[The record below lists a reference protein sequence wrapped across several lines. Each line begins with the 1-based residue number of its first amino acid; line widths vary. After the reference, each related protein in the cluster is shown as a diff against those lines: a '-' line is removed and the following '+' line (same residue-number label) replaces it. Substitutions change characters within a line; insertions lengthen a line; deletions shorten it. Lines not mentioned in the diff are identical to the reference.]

1 MKCASRWITSLGL
14 VLALSACTTL
24 TSGTGGGRVTGEGA
38 APAQV
43 SFSWTSSDGGIS
55 GVMTAALPGQTFSGR
70 FFQITEQTRAE
81 VLTPLWSRW
90 PPGWHDWPPLGRPWM
105 VPQPYPYPY
114 PYPYAYPTTQF
125 LTHFTGKVVAS
136 LESPEGPQQIR
147 CRFDLV
153 EPVRGM
159 GGGGDG
165 DCQFSDGR
173 TVRAVFSASTR

>member
-1 MKCASRWITSLGL
+1 MKCASGWVTSLGL

-43 SFSWTSSDGGIS
+43 SFSWTSKNGSIS

-90 PPGWHDWPPLGRPWM
+90 QPGWQDWPPWDRPWM
-105 VPQPYPYPY
+105 VPQPYSYL
-114 PYPYAYPTTQF
+114 YPTTQF
-125 LTHFTGKVVAS
+125 MTHYTGKVVATLES
-136 LESPEGPQQIR
+136 LEDQQHMR
-147 CRFDLV
+147 CRFELV
-153 EPVRGM
+153 EPASGM

-165 DCQFSDGR
+165 ECQLSDGR
-173 TVRAVFSASTR
+173 TVRAVFSARLR